1 MTMDGVMSIIIS
13 AAGFISS
20 MVLPL
25 NAEKK
30 AFTRLPRRLKNVSGP
45 HGGDEA
51 QEKGCQGQGLRS
63 SLKFWDPAQKEG
75 YKRIGAADDEQIF
88 HQHSRPG
95 RVKKP
100 GKPAEN
106 AGLLAFYPRFSQAEQ
121 QGPAYWYAI
130 RAAAESPS
138 MVNVIK

>member
-30 AFTRLPRRLKNVSGP
+30 AFTRLPRRLKTFPIP
-45 HGGDEA
+45 HGGDET
-51 QEKGCQGQGLRS
+51 QEKGRQGQGLKL
-63 SLKFWDPAQKEG
+63 SLKLWDPAQKEG
-75 YKRIGAADDEQIF
+75 YNRIGAADDEQIF
-88 HQHSRPG
+88 HQHSGPG

-106 AGLLAFYPRFSQAEQ
+106 AGLLAFCPRFARPGTA
-121 QGPAYWYAI
+121 GPRAYWYAI
-130 RAAAESPS
+130 RAGCGKSQLGK
-138 MVNVIK
+138 M